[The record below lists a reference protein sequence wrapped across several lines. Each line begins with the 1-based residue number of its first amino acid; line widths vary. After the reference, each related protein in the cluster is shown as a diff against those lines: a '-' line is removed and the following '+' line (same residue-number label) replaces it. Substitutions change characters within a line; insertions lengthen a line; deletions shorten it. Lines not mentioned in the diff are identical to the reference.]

1 MMEFFD
7 YNTFMMPAE
16 DIYNLAIKYKKG
28 DGVEKSNY
36 IAADLFFKS
45 ASKGLA
51 LARID
56 LFKQTVLRPSTI
68 PSYISIEKQWF
79 DAVVSELKRKSNDGD
94 NEASLL
100 LGFAY
105 QDGIGVNKDY
115 QKAFEY
121 HSKAAAEGNAAAIN
135 ALGLIYTHGY
145 GVEKNVDIAMNYFQQ
160 ALEHGYYNAAVNMAF
175 HYKKGDGINKDLA
188 KALELFEYAALNGHW
203 RGQYEYAK
211 ILKDGILCN
220 KDEKLAFKFC
230 FKAASLGEKTAQK
243 LLGDMYLE
251 GIGGDTDLRKA
262 LIWYCKAAEQ
272 EYEDAVNKIDS
283 LRSQIERD
291 DFFIDDRLRE
301 RIALILYRE
310 DRVGWPYDY
319 VAMKRNEHSILAD
332 ETYKDYL
339 KRDNTIPFV
348 EFLFYVNYDSLKI
361 VKADN
366 ERACDKKAIN
376 WLIRGE
382 EIRDL
387 PSISLLGEC
396 YSRGFLSTD
405 YAKALD
411 LFQKAS
417 MMGFHRATFLLGQLY
432 FNGNGTEKN
441 FERAIQLYQEA
452 ANHQI
457 GEAYLE
463 LGNLYFKGKYINKN
477 VEEAFRCYNAVT
489 EKNSYSSETISYA
502 KCNLA
507 YMYQFGLGTNS
518 DLLKAAQ
525 LYQEADDSNG
535 SSACNYAR
543 MVQQHDFLDT
553 VEDVITWYEKA
564 IDKSN
569 VRAMYNLALMYIKG
583 DGVEHNYE
591 KAVSLLSQAL
601 EKQSPQAQ
609 LLMAIAYKSGFMVKK
624 DKKQSKVLIRKVNNS
639 GKRVFFYLWYF
650 TFANKNMIINA
661 DYIPNQIAP
670 ESEMQMGVVRG
681 LTFNENVDLNPY
693 HDLESYIYHI
703 TANDPVSEKVLQM
716 VIRMYRMGKGAPQST
731 VLSNYWSSYILPV
744 DSSRKNY
751 DNNEN
756 DYFDLQAELER
767 KFEELFGSLNDE
779 VAVQRKTVN
788 DDESKNSIQ
797 EPQNT
802 ELDNLDSDLD
812 NIVTLN
818 DEEGNPVQF
827 EFLDLVE
834 YQGKAY
840 VILLPIEEKFEDSE
854 EVVILEVIDTDGD
867 EESYISVDNE
877 ENLQAVFNIFK
888 EKFISEFDFID

>member
-1 MMEFFD
+1 MEFFD

-16 DIYNLAIKYKKG
+16 DIYDVAIKYKKG

-36 IAADLFFKS
+36 IAADLFYKS
-45 ASKGLA
+45 AIKGFD

-56 LFKQTVLRPSTI
+56 LFRQKVLRPGTI

-79 DAVVSELKRKSNDGD
+79 DAVVSELKRKSHDGD
-94 NEASLL
+94 NEAALL

-105 QDGIGVNKDY
+105 QDGIGVNEDY

-121 HSKAAAEGNAAAIN
+121 HSKAAAKENAAAIN
-135 ALGLIYTHGY
+135 ALGLLYSHGY
-145 GVEKNVDIAMNYFQQ
+145 GVEKNVDIAMNYYQQ

-175 HYKKGDGINKDLA
+175 HYKNGDGINKDLA
-188 KALELFEYAALNGHW
+188 KALELFEYAAVNGHW

-230 FKAASLGEKTAQK
+230 FKAASLGEKGAQK

-251 GIGGDTDLRKA
+251 GIGTDTDLRKS

-272 EYEDAVNKIDS
+272 EYEDAIDKIDS

-291 DFFIDDRLRE
+291 DSFIDDKLRE

-310 DRVGWPYDY
+310 DRVSWPYDY
-319 VAMKRNEHSILAD
+319 VARKRNEYGILED
-332 ETYKDYL
+332 EAYKDYL

-348 EFLFYVNYDSLKI
+348 EFLFYVNCDSLKI

-366 ERACDKKAIN
+366 ERACDEKALN
-376 WLIRGE
+376 WLIRGQ
-382 EIRDL
+382 EIQDAS
-387 PSISLLGEC
+387 SISFLGEC
-396 YSRGFLSTD
+396 YSNDFPITD

-417 MMGFHRATFLLGQLY
+417 MLGFHRATFLLGKLY
-432 FNGNGTEKN
+432 FNGNGTDKN

-463 LGNLYFKGKYINKN
+463 LGNIYFKGEYINKN

-507 YMYQFGLGTNS
+507 YMYQFGFGTNS
-518 DLLKAAQ
+518 DLLKAAKI
-525 LYQEADDSNG
+525 YQEADDNNG

-553 VEDVITWYEKA
+553 VENVVTWYEKA
-564 IDKSN
+564 VDKSN
-569 VRAMYNLALMYIKG
+569 TRAMYNLALMYIKG

-591 KAVSLLSQAL
+591 KAVSLLNQAL

-624 DKKQSKVLIRKVNNS
+624 DKKQSKVLIRKVDNS
-639 GKRVFFYLWYF
+639 GKRFFLYSWYL
-650 TFANKNMIINA
+650 TFANKNMVINA

-670 ESEMQMGVVRG
+670 ESEVQLGRVRG
-681 LTFNENVDLNPY
+681 LTFNENEAINPY
-693 HDLESYIYHI
+693 RDLESYIYHI
-703 TANDPVSEKVLQM
+703 TANDPVSEKALQM
-716 VIRMYRMGKGAPQST
+716 VIRMYHTGKGAPQSS

-744 DSSRKNY
+744 DSSRTNY

-756 DYFDLQAELER
+756 DYYDLQAELER
-767 KFEELFGSLNDE
+767 KFDELFGSLNDDD
-779 VAVQRKTVN
+779 VVQGKTVN
-788 DDESKNSIQ
+788 DESKNSMQ

-802 ELDNLDSDLD
+802 ELDNLDLDLD
-812 NIVTLN
+812 NIITLN
-818 DEEGNPVQF
+818 DEDGNPVQF

-834 YQGKAY
+834 YQGKEY
-840 VILLPIEEKFEDSE
+840 VILLPTEEDSE
-854 EVVILEVIDTDGD
+854 DSGEVVILEVIDTDEG